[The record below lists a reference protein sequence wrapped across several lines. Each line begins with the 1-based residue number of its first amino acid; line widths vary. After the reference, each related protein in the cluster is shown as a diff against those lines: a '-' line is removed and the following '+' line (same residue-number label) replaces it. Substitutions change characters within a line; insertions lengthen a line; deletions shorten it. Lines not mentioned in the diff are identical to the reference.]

1 VTSAVWLVPN
11 GASAS
16 PQAPTVGSVEQQLT
30 QLATKNMMLIEK
42 FDQAQ
47 VDVQRKQAAAVA
59 AQKQASLALQEYG
72 RAGSLLSATAT
83 AEYEGGAFSTT
94 GALLSSDSGQS
105 YLDQLQTLEAISTH
119 TTAVITSVAA
129 AKTKADKAVK
139 SADAL
144 LTQANAKVRSLIAQ
158 REDVQRQVDNY
169 QDLLKTMSYSAR
181 TTYQQ
186 QTTPAVAAVVA
197 NADITAIRSSLNVI
211 ADAKERVAASFA
223 LAQIGKPYVFATA
236 GPGTYDCSGL
246 TMASWAAAGVSLP
259 HSSEEQ
265 FGYGT
270 AVSVANLK
278 PGDLLF
284 YYGPPPG
291 HVTIYVGMGEM
302 VSAPEPGEDV
312 KLVAVSDYSDSF
324 VGARHIG

>member
-1 VTSAVWLVPN
+1 VSSAVWLVPN

-72 RAGSLLSATAT
+72 RAGSLLSVTAT

-139 SADAL
+139 SANAL
-144 LTQANAKVRSLIAQ
+144 LAQANAKVRSLISQ
-158 REDVQRQVDNY
+158 RADVQRQVDNY
-169 QDLLKTMSYSAR
+169 KNLLMTMSYSAR

-197 NADITAIRSSLNVI
+197 NADIAAIRANLVT
-211 ADAKERVAASFA
+211 ADAKEREAASFA
-223 LAQIGKPYVFATA
+223 LAQIGKAYVFATA
-236 GPGTYDCSGL
+236 GPSTYDCSGL
-246 TMASWAAAGVSLP
+246 TMASWAVAGVSLP

-270 AVSVANLK
+270 PVSVADLK

-291 HVTIYVGMGEM
+291 HVTIYVGNGEM

>member
-1 VTSAVWLVPN
+1 MPG

-16 PQAPTVGSVEQQLT
+16 PQAPTVGSVEQQLSK
-30 QLATKNMMLIEK
+30 LATQNMMLIEK

-47 VDVQRKQAAAVA
+47 VDVQRRQAAAVA
-59 AQKQASLALQEYG
+59 AQRGAARALQEYN
-72 RAGSLLSATAT
+72 RAAALLSVTAT
-83 AEYEGGAFSTT
+83 AQYEGGAFSST
-94 GALLSSDSGQS
+94 GALLSSDSGQN
-105 YLDQLQTLEAISTH
+105 YLDQLQALQAISTH

-129 AKTKADKAVK
+129 AKAHADTAVK
-139 SADAL
+139 TANTL
-144 LTQANAKVRSLIAQ
+144 LSQANAKVRTLIAQ
-158 REDVQRQVDNY
+158 RADVQRQVDSY
-169 QDLLKTMSYSAR
+169 TSLLGTMTFTAR

-186 QTTPAVAAVVA
+186 SVTPAVANA
-197 NADITAIRSSLNVI
+197 NISLIRDYLKTTANSR
-211 ADAKERVAASFA
+211 ERTAANFA
-223 LAQIGKPYVFATA
+223 LDQIGKPYVFATA

-265 FGYGT
+265 FGYGSP
-270 AVSVANLK
+270 VSANALR

-312 KLVAVSDYSDSF
+312 KLVAVNDYSGDF

>member
-1 VTSAVWLVPN
+1 MTSTVWLVPN

-16 PQAPTVGSVEQQLT
+16 PQAPTVGSVEQQLSK
-30 QLATKNMMLIEK
+30 LATQNMMLIEK

-59 AQKQASLALQEYG
+59 AQKQASLALQEYE
-72 RAGSLLSATAT
+72 RAGALLSVTAT
-83 AEYEGGAFSTT
+83 AEYEGGAFSST

-105 YLDQLQTLEAISTH
+105 YLDQLQILEAISTH
-119 TTAVITSVAA
+119 TTAVITSVSA

-139 SADAL
+139 SANTL
-144 LTQANAKVRSLIAQ
+144 LTQANAKVRSLISQ
-158 REDVQRQVDNY
+158 RADVQRQVDNFTF
-169 QDLLKTMSYSAR
+169 LLSTMSYTAR

-186 QTTPAVAAVVA
+186 QTTPAVVNA
-197 NADITAIRSSLNVI
+197 NLSAIRTNLKLTG
-211 ADAKERVAASFA
+211 DAKERVAASFA
-223 LAQIGKPYVFATA
+223 LDQIGKAYVFATA

-270 AVSVANLK
+270 PVSVSNLK

-312 KLVAVSDYSDSF
+312 KLVAVTDYSDSF